1 MALEGGVMKHF
12 RIVRISIVRILAL
25 AAIAAMLSA
34 TGARAASRER
44 VLYNFQGGSDGSYPM
59 AGLVTDKAGNLYGT
73 TSAGGSGSC
82 SSSDGVGCGTVFELS
97 SVAGGGW
104 TEKVIYTFQGGQ
116 DGSYPEA
123 GLTFD
128 AAGNLY
134 GVTRAGGG
142 GACNDLEPGCGTV
155 FELTPGIGGAWTE
168 SVLYRFQGGNDGA
181 TPISG
186 LIFDHAGNLYGTTA
200 AGGGSACQLGCGTV
214 FKLTP
219 STQGWVETI
228 VYAFA
233 GGTDGD
239 TPQGRLVPDKAGS
252 LYGATNVG
260 GVSGFGTIFKLSP
273 NSSGAWSETI
283 LYSFRGY
290 PDGSV
295 PNGVISDKAGDLYGT
310 NFNGGHNGYGAL
322 FELSSTGKE
331 SLLFNFGGG
340 GGNGEYPR
348 SGLTFDVAGNLYGT
362 TEYVTVGGSGEVFA
376 LTPNTQ
382 GGWTKKTLYVFSGG
396 SDGGQPFANVI
407 LDSRGH
413 VYGTT
418 WTGGTGNCSGNN
430 GTGCG
435 VVFEIVQ

>member
-1 MALEGGVMKHF
+1 MKHF
-12 RIVRISIVRILAL
+12 RIDRILIVRILAL

-44 VLYNFQGGSDGSYPM
+44 VLYNFQGGSDGSYPV

-73 TSAGGSGSC
+73 TTAGGSGSC

-104 TEKVIYTFQGGQ
+104 TEKVIYTFQAGQ

-128 AAGNLY
+128 AAGTLY

-142 GACNDLEPGCGTV
+142 GGCNDLEPGCGTV
-155 FELTPGIGGAWTE
+155 FELTLGIGGTWTE
-168 SVLYRFQGGNDGA
+168 NVLYRFEGGSDGS

-186 LIFDHAGNLYGTTA
+186 LVFDHAGNIFGTTE
-200 AGGGSACQLGCGTV
+200 AGGGLACQLGCGTV

-228 VYAFA
+228 LYAFA

-239 TPQGRLVPDKAGS
+239 TPEGRLVLDRAGN

-260 GVSGFGTIFKLSP
+260 GASGFGTIFKLIP

-283 LYSFRGY
+283 LYSFGGNK
-290 PDGSV
+290 DGSV
-295 PNGVISDKAGDLYGT
+295 PNGVISDKAGDLFGT
-310 NFNGGHNGYGAL
+310 NFNGGHNGYGAV
-322 FELSSTGKE
+322 FELSSKGKE
-331 SLLFNFGGG
+331 SLLFNFGGSG
-340 GGNGEYPR
+340 VNGESPR
-348 SGLTFDVAGNLYGT
+348 SGLTFDAAGHLYGT
-362 TEYVTVGGSGEVFA
+362 TEYVTAGGSGEVFM

-382 GGWTKKTLYVFSGG
+382 GGWTKGTLYVFSGG
-396 SDGGQPFANVI
+396 SDGGQPFGNVI